1 MELQRNL
8 ARGTINVDN
17 QDHSEI
23 QIHEASSSST
33 HTRFDD
39 FLLHVIPIAV
49 IIGIINERLAGLEKR
64 SIIKNCLNKGIYP
77 LDRILKGG
85 ETSINRY
92 RLIIDV
98 NG

>member
-1 MELQRNL
+1 MEKKEK
-8 ARGTINVDN
+8 IEKIWSPNVDN
-17 QDHSEI
+17 HRCTEG
-23 QIHEASSSST
+23 
-33 HTRFDD
+33 FDD
-39 FLLHVIPIAV
+39 FLLYIIPIGV
-49 IIGIINERLAGLEKR
+49 TIGSVIINEGLAGLRKR

-77 LDRILKGG
+77 LDRILNGG